1 MRRAHV
7 GRSDAMVKSEQGE
20 QGFWPSY
27 ADMMSAVALILFFL
41 MLLAYIQNMIT
52 GNTLRRT
59 EETLGITQQELEDS
73 DKNLSSARL
82 QLSDTQSKLTLTQRQ
97 VDAATDELSKIT
109 TDLDAARTTLEQ
121 QQKDLETQKSE
132 LASQSQLLSD
142 QEKLISQQE
151 AYLLAAN
158 EEILSMHNQMQ
169 SISVLRMDI
178 LKQIRDSVVQ
188 VMGDSSRVSISDNG
202 SIVLGDGVFFA
213 SGKADILPE
222 GYPTL
227 EKLIDAFAAILSNSD
242 NTRYID
248 SIVIS
253 GHTDWDGTN
262 EMNRE
267 LSTRRA
273 NAVLDYILWN
283 GAAKLSPYAQYFSA
297 AGYGEERPIPGTDQN
312 TAEGKA
318 ANRRIE
324 ISIVLKDD
332 SILDLVDS
340 YLNIDLPEGVSAN
353 ATVG

>member
-7 GRSDAMVKSEQGE
+7 GRSDAMVRSEQGE

-73 DKNLSSARL
+73 EKNLASARL
-82 QLSDTQSKLTLTQRQ
+82 QLSNTQSRLTLTQRQ
-97 VDAATDELSKIT
+97 VDAATDELTRIT
-109 TDLDAARTTLEQ
+109 TDLDAARATLDQ
-121 QQKDLETQKSE
+121 QQLDLAAQSRKLSE
-132 LASQSQLLSD
+132 
-142 QEKLISQQE
+142 QEALIAEQE
-151 AYLLAAN
+151 AYMQAAN
-158 EEILSMHNQMQ
+158 EELLTMHNQMQ
-169 SISVLRMDI
+169 SISVLRLSI
-178 LKQIRDSVVQ
+178 LEQIRDSISQ

-202 SIVLGDGVFFA
+202 SIVLGDGVFFE
-213 SGKADILPE
+213 SGKADILPDAK
-222 GYPTL
+222 PTL
-227 EKLIDAFAAILSNSD
+227 DRLIDAFAAILSDSE

-262 EMNRE
+262 EDNRI
-267 LSTRRA
+267 LSTNRA
-273 NAVLDYILWN
+273 NAVLDYLLHN
-283 GAAKLSPYAQYFSA
+283 GAAKLGPYSQYFSA
-297 AGYGEERPIPGTDQN
+297 AGYGEERPVPGTDQN
-312 TAEGKA
+312 TPEGKA

-332 SILDLVDS
+332 SILDIVDS
-340 YLNIDLPEGVSAN
+340 YLNIDLPDGVTASVS
-353 ATVG
+353 TTG

>member
-7 GRSDAMVKSEQGE
+7 GRSDAMVRSEQGE

-59 EETLGITQQELEDS
+59 QETLGITQQELEDS
-73 DKNLSSARL
+73 EKNLASARL

-97 VDAATDELSKIT
+97 VDVATEELNKIT
-109 TDLDAARTTLEQ
+109 VDLDAARTTLEQ
-121 QQKDLETQKSE
+121 QQLDLASQKAE

-178 LKQIRDSVVQ
+178 LKQIRDSVAQ

-202 SIVLGDGVFFA
+202 SIVLGDGVFFE
-213 SGKADILPE
+213 SGKADILPD

-227 EKLIDAFAAILSNSD
+227 EKLIDAFAAILSDGN

-273 NAVLDYILWN
+273 NAVLDYILFN
-283 GAAKLSPYAQYFSA
+283 GAQKLGPYAEYFSA

-332 SILDLVDS
+332 SILDLVDR
-340 YLNIDLPEGVSAN
+340 YLNIDLPEGVSAS
-353 ATVG
+353 AQVG

>member
-73 DKNLSSARL
+73 EKNLASARL

-178 LKQIRDSVVQ
+178 LKQIRDSVAQ
-188 VMGDSSRVSISDNG
+188 VMGDPSKRLHQRQRQHRPGRRCVLCVGQGGHSARRLSYAGQADRRLCRHSS
-202 SIVLGDGVFFA
+202 L
-213 SGKADILPE
+213 
-222 GYPTL
+222 T
-227 EKLIDAFAAILSNSD
+227 
-242 NTRYID
+242 
-248 SIVIS
+248 VIIPV
-253 GHTDWDGTN
+253 T
-262 EMNRE
+262 
-267 LSTRRA
+267 STR
-273 NAVLDYILWN
+273 
-283 GAAKLSPYAQYFSA
+283 S
-297 AGYGEERPIPGTDQN
+297 
-312 TAEGKA
+312 
-318 ANRRIE
+318 
-324 ISIVLKDD
+324 
-332 SILDLVDS
+332 
-340 YLNIDLPEGVSAN
+340 
-353 ATVG
+353 